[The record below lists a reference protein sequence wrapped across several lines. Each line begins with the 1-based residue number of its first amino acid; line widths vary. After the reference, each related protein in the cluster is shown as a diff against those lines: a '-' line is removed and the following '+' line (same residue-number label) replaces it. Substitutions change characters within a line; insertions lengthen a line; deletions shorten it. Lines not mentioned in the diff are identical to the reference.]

1 MDPEPCSQQYIQEH
15 RTPYSVCMYST
26 AVYYETK
33 TEIEIEIEIEYM
45 YMYIADVSPISI
57 PNSPL

>member
-1 MDPEPCSQQYIQEH
+1 
-15 RTPYSVCMYST
+15 MYST